1 MGGRIMKV
9 ASILKSKGSS
19 VATTLPSTTIFTVT
33 WDLKLKG
40 IGALVVSDDGNAV
53 LGVIPERDIVRG
65 LTEHGPKL
73 LALPVSK
80 VMTSPVITC
89 TPDDGITT
97 VMGRMTRYRIRH
109 IPVVDRGRLCGI
121 VSIGD
126 VVKHRLDELEMEGNV
141 LRETLFANH

>member
-19 VATTLPSTTIFTVT
+19 VATTLPGTTIFTVA

-40 IGALVVSDDGNAV
+40 IGALVVSADGNAV
-53 LGVIPERDIVRG
+53 LGVISERDIVRG

-73 LALPVSK
+73 LALPASQ
-80 VMTSPVITC
+80 VMTSPVVTC
-89 TPDDGITT
+89 TPDDSITT

-109 IPVVDRGRLCGI
+109 VPVVDAGRLCGI

-126 VVKHRLDELEMEGNV
+126 VVKYRLDELEMEGNV
-141 LRETLFANH
+141 LRETLFASH

>member
-9 ASILKSKGSS
+9 ASILKSKGPS
-19 VATTLPSTTIFTVT
+19 VATTLPSTTIFTVA

-53 LGVIPERDIVRG
+53 LGVISERDIVRG

-80 VMTSPVITC
+80 VMTSSVITC
-89 TPDDGITT
+89 TPNDSITT
-97 VMGRMTRYRIRH
+97 VMGRMTHYRIRH
-109 IPVVDRGRLCGI
+109 VPVVDDGRLCGI